1 MTGSSGR
8 IVRGPA
14 FIPLIKIGASILVG
28 ALFFYVFNRLT
39 TLGWEHIDSVT
50 LGLYALATAMCAW
63 VGYWIVFG
71 ITTVTDTYIEQ
82 TWLWKKRVELS
93 QVTYAKLIYLPYLS
107 WLIAPRLVLK
117 TGLSVYVFH
126 GATRE
131 LVEAFA
137 AITLGPLA
145 KQSPAQE

>member
-1 MTGSSGR
+1 MTGSASR
-8 IVRGPA
+8 VVRGPA
-14 FIPLIKIGASILVG
+14 FIPLIKIGASILIG
-28 ALFFYVFNRLT
+28 ALFFYVFNRLAI
-39 TLGWEHIDSVT
+39 LGRESIDSVT
-50 LGLYALATAMCAW
+50 LGLYGVATVMCAW
-63 VGYWIVFG
+63 VAYWILFSV
-71 ITTVTDTYIEQ
+71 TTVTDTCIEQ

-93 QVTYAKLIYLPYLS
+93 RVTYAKLIYLPYLS

-145 KQSPAQE
+145 VQSPAQE